1 MWFLRGPGTKLP
13 SEVEA
18 LKSKPTQPLLI
29 CFSMYQKL
37 AVASLRF
44 SWEIGHGCL
53 DHALDR
59 KVMFAYECHPI
70 FAKSLSVQK
79 FLLQPRLLAKT
90 DEDGFA
96 TFDIRLFL
104 FGLGAFFHLWQ
115 EKRKLVVKA
124 CSGKIRYE

>member
-1 MWFLRGPGTKLP
+1 MPFFLSETVRKNEDVLDPTVRKILPVFMTGCSQLWFLRGPGTKLP

-29 CFSMYQKL
+29 YFSMYQKL
-37 AVASLRF
+37 AVASRRF

-79 FLLQPRLLAKT
+79 FLLQPWL
-90 DEDGFA
+90 
-96 TFDIRLFL
+96 
-104 FGLGAFFHLWQ
+104 
-115 EKRKLVVKA
+115 
-124 CSGKIRYE
+124 